1 MDFRILAVAAKD
13 VKILLRDRMAFAMLL
28 GMPIILIV
36 VLSFALKSEFEEG
49 TLALDLPVIDYDA
62 SPQSQR
68 LTQLLSETDGVKIA
82 NKQPEEEQK
91 VRDQVKDGDYL
102 AALIIPDGFAGSLD
116 RPGEASLTLLLDP
129 SETQSQG
136 IVRSVVLGAA
146 ESVASEE
153 GGGPGAATGA
163 VGLDMQL
170 TGASQ
175 DPDVYEQNVPG
186 YAILA
191 AFFMTMF
198 VAGGILAERFLGTFR
213 RLLAM
218 PVSRFTVFAG
228 KLLAAFTVGVVQMT
242 LLFAFG
248 FAVFGLNLGDQPL
261 GLIPITIG
269 VVAAATGLG
278 VLIAGFART
287 DQQATAFGT
296 LVVLTMAALGGSMVP
311 RFIMPDTMQT
321 IGLITPHA
329 WAIEGYHDI
338 IVRDQGV
345 VDILPTFAA
354 LLAFAAVF
362 FAVGV
367 ARFRY
372 QFAD

>member
-1 MDFRILAVAAKD
+1 MMDLRFLTVAAKD
-13 VKILLRDRMAFAMLL
+13 IKILLRDRRAFAMLL
-28 GMPIILIV
+28 GMPIMLIV
-36 VLSFALKSEFEEG
+36 ILSFALKSEFEEG
-49 TLALDLPVIDYDA
+49 ALQLNLPVIDGDA
-62 SPQSQR
+62 SQGSER
-68 LTQLLSETDGVKIA
+68 LIQLLSETEGVTIEIKSA
-82 NKQPEEEQK
+82 DAEGRLREQ
-91 VRDQVKDGDYL
+91 VRDGDYL
-102 AALIIPDGFAGSLD
+102 AALIIPDGFAGAL
-116 RPGEASLTLLLDP
+116 GEPDGGKLTLLLDP
-129 SETQSQG
+129 SETSSQG

-146 ESVASEE
+146 QQVAI
-153 GGGPGAATGA
+153 GGGSNEGPA
-163 VGLDMQL
+163 VINLDTQL
-170 TGASQ
+170 TGASRE
-175 DPDVYEQNVPG
+175 PDVYEQNVPG

-198 VAGGILAERFLGTFR
+198 VAGSILAERFLGTFR
-213 RLLAM
+213 RLQAM
-218 PVSRFTVFAG
+218 PVSRTVVFFGKVLAG
-228 KLLAAFTVGVVQMT
+228 FGLGVVQMT

-248 FAVFGLNLGDQPL
+248 FVVFGLSLGDQPL

-311 RFIMPDTMQT
+311 RFIMPETMQT

-338 IVRDQGV
+338 IVRDEGI

>member
-1 MDFRILAVAAKD
+1 MDLRFLTVAAKD
-13 VKILLRDRMAFAMLL
+13 IKILLRDRMAFAMLL
-28 GMPIILIV
+28 GMPVMLIV
-36 VLSFALKSEFEEG
+36 ILSFALKSEFEEG
-49 TLALDLPVIDYDA
+49 ALELRLPTIDRDE
-62 SPQSQR
+62 SPGSER
-68 LTQLLSETDGVKIA
+68 LVQLLKETEGVTVDIKPA
-82 NKQPEEEQK
+82 EAEDRLREQ
-91 VRDQVKDGDYL
+91 VRDGNYV
-102 AALIIPDGFAGSLD
+102 AALIIPEGFADSLEKPDGGSL
-116 RPGEASLTLLLDP
+116 ALLFDP
-129 SETQSQG
+129 TERAGQG

-146 ESVASEE
+146 AQV
-153 GGGPGAATGA
+153 ATGEA
-163 VGLDMQL
+163 PGEDQGTTPINVATQFTDP
-170 TGASQ
+170 SQ
-175 DPDVYEQNVPG
+175 EPGVYEQNVPG

-198 VAGGILAERFLGTFR
+198 VAGSILAERFLGTFR
-213 RLLAM
+213 RLQAM
-218 PVSRFTVFAG
+218 PVSRVAVFSG
-228 KLLAAFTVGVVQMT
+228 KLLAGFSVGVVQMT

-248 FAVFGLNLGDQPL
+248 FAVFGLSLGDQPL
-261 GLIPITIG
+261 GLIPVTIG

-296 LVVLTMAALGGSMVP
+296 LIVLTMAALGGSMVP

-329 WAIEGYHDI
+329 WAIEGYHDV
-338 IVRDQGV
+338 IVRDQGFV
-345 VDILPTFAA
+345 NILPTFAA
-354 LLAFAAVF
+354 LLGFAVVF

>member
-1 MDFRILAVAAKD
+1 
-13 VKILLRDRMAFAMLL
+13 
-28 GMPIILIV
+28 
-36 VLSFALKSEFEEG
+36 
-49 TLALDLPVIDYDA
+49 
-62 SPQSQR
+62 
-68 LTQLLSETDGVKIA
+68 
-82 NKQPEEEQK
+82 
-91 VRDQVKDGDYL
+91 
-102 AALIIPDGFAGSLD
+102 
-116 RPGEASLTLLLDP
+116 TLLFDP
-129 SETQSQG
+129 TETAGRG

-146 ESVASEE
+146 KQV
-153 GGGPGAATGA
+153 ATGEA
-163 VGLDMQL
+163 PGEDQVSTPINVATQFTDP
-170 TGASQ
+170 SQ
-175 DPDVYEQNVPG
+175 EPGVYEQNVPG

-198 VAGGILAERFLGTFR
+198 VAGSILAERFLGTFR
-213 RLLAM
+213 RLQAM
-218 PVSRFTVFAG
+218 PVSRVAVFSG
-228 KLLAAFTVGVVQMT
+228 KLLAGFSVGVVQMT

-248 FAVFGLNLGDQPL
+248 FAVFGLGLGDQPL
-261 GLIPITIG
+261 GLVPITIG

-296 LVVLTMAALGGSMVP
+296 LIVLTMAALGGSMVP

-329 WAIEGYHDI
+329 WAIEGYHDV
-338 IVRDQGV
+338 IVRDQGF

-354 LLAFAAVF
+354 LLGFAVVF